1 MVRGSLLK
9 IKGGIMYR
17 KIDERDTILARI
29 HYKKGT
35 VMYDDYYKEH
45 PENLNTDEKL
55 RSLGGIFDPGSKQY
69 NPVDTKIAA
78 ANFDYLEEMQKYCN
92 GPMAPDKIILDSKL
106 ATRKIKALAKHYG
119 GNLVGIAKL
128 EDNHFYSKRGRRATS
143 YNDEVNTNYKYGIVI
158 AVKMDRKLMQAAPQ
172 ISEAVETS
180 NIYVKVGTIGM
191 QLSYFIRNLGY
202 EARNN
207 MDGNYIINTPAV
219 AVDAGLGEL
228 GRMGILVSK
237 EYGPRVRLAV
247 VTTNLPLIADS
258 KESFGLKNF
267 CMICRQCAK
276 ACPGYAIPL
285 KKYQSIN
292 GVKGWQINQEKC
304 FEQWVIQG
312 TDCGVC
318 LNACP
323 FFHNDCYKMTEVLAQ
338 PLKKQVEFIASH
350 ENKIKKGSFVKDMPS
365 WFNE

>member
-1 MVRGSLLK
+1 
-9 IKGGIMYR
+9 MYK

-35 VMYDDYYKEH
+35 VMFDNYYNEH
-45 PENLNTDEKL
+45 PEHLDTDEYL
-55 RSLGGIFDPGSKQY
+55 RSLGGVFDPGSKQF
-69 NPVDTKIAA
+69 NPADTKIAA
-78 ANFDYLEEMQKYCN
+78 GNFDYLDEMQRYCE
-92 GPMAPDKIILDSKL
+92 GPIAPEKIKMEPKL

-119 GNLVGIAKL
+119 GDLVGIAKL
-128 EDNHFYSKRGRRATS
+128 EDTHFYSKRGRREDS
-143 YNDEVNTNYKYGIVI
+143 YNNEVNTNYKYGIVI
-158 AVKMDRKLMQAAPQ
+158 AVEMDQKLMQTAPQ

-207 MDGNYIINTPAV
+207 MDGNYIVNTPTV

-228 GRMGILVSK
+228 GRMGILVTK
-237 EYGPRVRLAV
+237 EFGPRVRLAV
-247 VTTNLPLIADS
+247 VTTNLPLIADNDE
-258 KESFGLKNF
+258 KFGLKEF
-267 CMICRQCAK
+267 CLLCRQCAK
-276 ACPGYAIPL
+276 VCPGSAISL
-285 KKYQSIN
+285 KKYQDIK

-323 FFHNDCYKMTEVLAQ
+323 FFHNDIYLMTEILDKPLEAQ
-338 PLKKQVEFIASH
+338 VKFIASH
-350 ENKIKKGSFVKDMPS
+350 EEKIKKGKFVKEMPS
-365 WFNE
+365 WFNK

>member
-1 MVRGSLLK
+1 
-9 IKGGIMYR
+9 MYR

-45 PENLNTDEKL
+45 PEQLNTDEKL
-55 RSLGGIFDPGSKQY
+55 RSLGEVFDPGSKQY

-78 ANFDYLEEMQKYCN
+78 ANFDYLEEMQKYCD
-92 GPMAPDKIILDSKL
+92 GPIAPQKITIDPKL
-106 ATRKIKALAKHYG
+106 AAKKVKALAKHYG
-119 GNLVGIAKL
+119 ANLVGITDL
-128 EDNHFYSKRGRRATS
+128 EDSHFYSKRGRREDS
-143 YNDEVNTNYKYGIVI
+143 YNDEVNTDYKYGIVI
-158 AVKMDRKLMQAAPQ
+158 AVKMDQKLMQAAPQ

-207 MDGNYIINTPAV
+207 MDGNYIINTPVV

-228 GRMGILVSK
+228 GRMGLLVTK

-247 VTTNLPLIADS
+247 VTTNLPLVVDS
-258 KESFGLKNF
+258 KETFGLKEF
-267 CMICRQCAK
+267 CILCRQCAK
-276 ACPGYAIPL
+276 ACPAAAIPL
-285 KKYQSIN
+285 KKPQSIK
-292 GVKGWQINQEKC
+292 GIIGWQINQEKC
-304 FEQWVIQG
+304 FEQWLIQG

-323 FFHNDCYKMTEVLAQ
+323 FFHNDCYKMIDVLDQ
-338 PLKKQVEFIASH
+338 PLKKQVEFVASH
-350 ENKIKKGSFVKDMPS
+350 ENKMKKGSFRKAMPS
-365 WFNE
+365 WFSK